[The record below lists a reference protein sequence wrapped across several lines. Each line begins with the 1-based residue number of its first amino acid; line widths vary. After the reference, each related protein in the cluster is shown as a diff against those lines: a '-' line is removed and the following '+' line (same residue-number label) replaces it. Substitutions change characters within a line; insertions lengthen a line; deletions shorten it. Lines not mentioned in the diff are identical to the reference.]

1 MNLKPFRIEHYF
13 AKYEFT
19 AEYTLS
25 SSDAQSRNLAD
36 LFALEPTA
44 KTAMDKL
51 WLGYTESPGAPTLRQ
66 TISGIYEN
74 ITAED
79 VLVTA
84 AAEEGIFLAYHA
96 LVGDGDHVIVET
108 PCYESALE
116 LARSTGAQVSPW
128 DRHFEDAWQHDLDA
142 LETLLQPNTR
152 FMYINTPS
160 NPTGTLMAPDTFRDV
175 LAWAESHNITVFCD
189 EVYRESE
196 HDPTDRLPAAC
207 DLYTNAISLG
217 SMSKS
222 YGLPGLRLG
231 WLVCRNPDILQKL
244 HDMKLYTSICS
255 SAPSEFL
262 CDLAL
267 RHRQALVD
275 DTRSIIHTNLA
286 LLEDFITRYTNML
299 SWVKPQASTICF
311 PKVQLQGKLAEKFA
325 GNVTAWCED
334 VVNTTSV
341 MLLPGT
347 VYDMTDHVRI
357 GYGRR
362 NMPEALGRLE
372 QYLQDYC

>member
-1 MNLKPFRIEHYF
+1 MKLKPFRIEHYF

-19 AEYTLS
+19 ANYMMS
-25 SSDAQSRNLAD
+25 SSDAQSRTLAD

-44 KTAMDKL
+44 KNAMDEL
-51 WLGYTESPGAPTLRQ
+51 WLGYTESPGAPNLRQ
-66 TISGIYEN
+66 TISGIYEDS
-74 ITAED
+74 TAED
-79 VLVTA
+79 VLVVS
-84 AAEEGIFLAYHA
+84 AAEEGIFLGYHA

-116 LARSTGAQVSPW
+116 LARSTGAQVSTW
-128 DRHFEDAWQHDLDA
+128 ERHFEDGWQHDLDVLEA
-142 LETLLQPNTR
+142 LQQPNTR

-160 NPTGTLMAPDTFRDV
+160 NPTGTLMAPDTFRK
-175 LAWAESHNITVFCD
+175 LLTWAEERNITVFCD

-207 DLYTNAISLG
+207 DLYKNAISLG

-267 RHRQALVD
+267 RHRKALVD

-286 LLEDFITRYTNML
+286 LLEDFIARHANML

-311 PKVQLQGKLAEKFA
+311 PKVKLQGKLADKFA

-334 VVNTTSV
+334 VVSKTSV

-347 VYDMTDHVRI
+347 VYDLPDHIRI

-372 QYLQDYC
+372 QYLQDYR